1 MKYLNRYYCLIIFF
15 TLLACKQNGTI
26 SSDSMS
32 QEIISVAPQADQVA
46 AVERKLIKEGTVE
59 FESDDLQTTK
69 KTIIQSVNKYKG
81 YISSD
86 REYKSPDRKTNII
99 VIRVPSDN
107 FDNLLQDATLGVS
120 NFDVKDINVL
130 DVTEEF
136 LDINARLKTKK
147 ELEARYLSLIKQTKN
162 ITEVIAIEKQI
173 GELRADIESVE
184 GRLKYLQNN
193 VSFSTLTITSYQN
206 VPDQNEFT
214 QKFKNGFGNGWDN
227 LIWFFVGLTN
237 IWPFIIII
245 ILLIFGF
252 RYYKKR
258 RSKKLD

>member
-1 MKYLNRYYCLIIFF
+1 MLF
-15 TLLACKQNGTI
+15 TLLGCKQNSN
-26 SSDSMS
+26 SSTESLS
-32 QEIISVAPQADQVA
+32 QEMVNAAPQNEQVA
-46 AVERKLIKEGTVE
+46 VTERKLIKEGTVE
-59 FESDDLQTTK
+59 FESDNLQTTK
-69 KTIIQSVNKYKG
+69 KTILQSVNKYKA

-107 FDNLLQDATLGVS
+107 FDNLLQDATIGVS
-120 NFDVKDINVL
+120 NFDVKDINLL

-136 LDINARLKTKK
+136 LDVNARLKTKK
-147 ELEARYLSLIKQTKN
+147 ELEARYLSLIKQAKN
-162 ITEVIAIEKQI
+162 ITEILAIEKQI

-206 VPDQNEFT
+206 VPDQNEFG

-227 LIWFFVGLTN
+227 LIWFFVLLTN
-237 IWPFIIII
+237 IWPFIIIV
-245 ILLIFGF
+245 ILLVAGL

-258 RSKKLD
+258 KRKNLS